1 MTQSFSITA
10 PPAGERFG
18 AGIVLAAAAV
28 LLPPLAVE
36 APLAVAP
43 LLTAVAL
50 ALLAADAKRIFA
62 GFGQLLPLTG
72 LLAALSAWATAS
84 ALWSILPQH
93 SLFEGLRFFAI
104 SAEGL
109 IVLGAASVLSAG
121 QAKRLGHCAAL
132 GVALALLLL
141 AFEWASDASLS
152 RLLYRIPRDMP
163 VLFTRYDRGVTVL
176 VLSLWPALAGLRRR
190 AWWWSGGLTLAVAA
204 ATWIML
210 SQAAVVALVAG
221 LAAFALAY
229 HAPRFTA
236 AALAAGLIVLAVYLP
251 LATPSDN
258 TAINLQHEA
267 PWIKFSGIHRLLI
280 WRFTADRIAERPLI
294 GWGMDASRELPG
306 GHTDLAETVPGS
318 AYRAPMEAM
327 PLHPHNAILQ
337 WRVEL
342 GLPGTL
348 LGLAVVLWG
357 LWRAG
362 FKAQIERG
370 PRAVALAWSA
380 SALAIAML
388 SFGIWQA
395 WWLSSLW
402 LTSALIAGAAADER

>member
-1 MTQSFSITA
+1 MTQSFSITV
-10 PPAGERFG
+10 PPTGERFV
-18 AGIVLAAAAV
+18 AGTVLAAAV

-36 APLAVAP
+36 SPLAVAP

-109 IVLGAASVLSAG
+109 IVLGAASVLSAE
-121 QAKRLGHCAAL
+121 QAKRLGHGAAL

-141 AFEWASDASLS
+141 AFERVSDASLS
-152 RLLYRIPRDMP
+152 RLLYRIPHDIP
-163 VLFTRYDRGVTVL
+163 VLFTRYDRGTTIL
-176 VLSLWPALAGLRRR
+176 VLALWPALAGLRRR

-236 AALAAGLIVLAVYLP
+236 AALAAGLIVLAVFLP

-258 TAINLQHEA
+258 AVIALQHEA
-267 PWIKFSGIHRLLI
+267 PWVKFSGIHRLLI
-280 WRFTADRIAERPLI
+280 WRFAADRIAERPLI

-306 GHTDLAETVPGS
+306 GHTNLAAALPAAGYNVT
-318 AYRAPMEAM
+318 MEAM

-337 WRVEL
+337 WRLEL

-370 PRAVALAWSA
+370 PRAEALAWSA
-380 SALAIAML
+380 SALVIAML

-402 LTSALIAGAAADER
+402 LTSALIAGASADER